1 MSRKGLYQAICLS
14 ESFCNV
20 VKNSAS
26 IGRQSLDIWLK
37 TSTLTRPVLSKFQW
51 FYDKDWEHAR
61 KLSESVRKST
71 KGHSSKKAHLS
82 KCSVKN
88 KKNVRHFS
96 SYHRCSNKAAD
107 AIPEDKLVNKQKAN
121 KLESSEVPS
130 SRISR
135 LFHYGHLAASVG
147 ISAASQS
154 ITQLSR
160 GQSSSFKDLL
170 LSDSNVERIANKFS
184 QMRGAALKLGQLMSF
199 QDEKV
204 LPPQL
209 YTILSRVQNSAN
221 YMPPRQLDRLLARE
235 LSSDWEKKFKSF
247 DRTPIAAASIGQVHN
262 AVLHN
267 GEECVV
273 KIQYPGVKD
282 SIDSDLNNLLML
294 LTASSLLPKG
304 LFLDKTIDN
313 TRKELKWE
321 CDYHREAN
329 ALKHF
334 ASLLKDDPVF
344 EVPFVYDELTTEN
357 IITMQRMKGTEITKL
372 PVNTPQEVRDYIC
385 DNIMRLCLQEIAQF
399 KYMQTDPNWANFLY
413 NSKTKKIELLDF
425 GASRGFPEPFIHNYR
440 KLLTQATKGDR
451 IGVAETSVELGYL
464 TGLES
469 TAMVDAHV
477 ESVMTLGEPFSG
489 DPEKS
494 FDFANQTVS
503 DRVRS
508 KITVMLNERLCP
520 PPEETYSLHRKFSG
534 VFLLCSKMRAKVSC
548 SKLFKEYFAL

>member
-1 MSRKGLYQAICLS
+1 MSRKGLYRAICLS
-14 ESFCNV
+14 ESIFTV
-20 VKNSAS
+20 LQDSTS
-26 IGRQSLDIWLK
+26 IGRQSFDIWLK

-51 FYDKDWEHAR
+51 FYDENWEHAK
-61 KLSESVRKST
+61 KLSESVIKARTKSVPGNT
-71 KGHSSKKAHLS
+71 QQSKSSGQKH
-82 KCSVKN
+82 
-88 KKNVRHFS
+88 VRHFS
-96 SYHRCSNKAAD
+96 TYHRSYNKAEGSVPTD
-107 AIPEDKLVNKQKAN
+107 QKVPESKPR
-121 KLESSEVPS
+121 KLESSKVPS

-160 GQSSSFKDLL
+160 GQSSNFKGSL

-209 YTILSRVQNSAN
+209 YTILARVQNSAN
-221 YMPPRQLDRLLARE
+221 YMPPRQLDRLMARE
-235 LSSDWEKKFKSF
+235 LGPKWEERFKSF
-247 DRTPIAAASIGQVHN
+247 DKTPVAAASIGQVHN
-262 AVLHN
+262 AVMLN
-267 GEECVV
+267 GEKCVV
-273 KIQYPGVKD
+273 KVQYPGVRD

-313 TRKELKWE
+313 ARRELKLE
-321 CDYHREAN
+321 CDYRREAN

-334 ASLLKDDPVF
+334 ANLLKDDPVF
-344 EVPFVYDELTTEN
+344 EVPLVYDEFTTEN
-357 IITMQRMKGTEITKL
+357 MITMQRMEGTEIMKL
-372 PVNTPQEVRDYIC
+372 PADTPQEVNDFIC
-385 DNIMRLCLQEIAQF
+385 GNIMRLCLQEIAEF

-413 NSKTKKIELLDF
+413 NPKTKKIELLDF
-425 GASRGFPEPFIHNYR
+425 GASRGFPDSFIHNYR

-451 IGVAETSVELGYL
+451 AGVAETSVDLGYL

-469 TAMVDAHV
+469 AAMVDAHV
-477 ESVMTLGEPFSG
+477 DSVMTLGEPFSV
-489 DPEKS
+489 DPETY
-494 FDFANQTVS
+494 FDFSKQTVS

-508 KITVMLNERLCP
+508 NITVMLNERLCP

-534 VFLLCSKMRAKVSC
+534 VFLLCSKLSAKIQC
-548 SKLFKEYFAL
+548 GKLFKEHFAL